1 MVKNL
6 PANAGDTG
14 STSQGSSHL
23 PRGSQAH
30 KLKPR
35 HLEPVLCNRRSVTMR
50 HPHTT
55 PGECRKLGRNP
66 SAAAKT
72 QEAINKQIN
81 QKEVHLYP
89 LKND

>member
-1 MVKNL
+1 
-6 PANAGDTG
+6 
-14 STSQGSSHL
+14 
-23 PRGSQAH
+23 
-30 KLKPR
+30 
-35 HLEPVLCNRRSVTMR
+35 MR